1 MKTGATG
8 IQEALPVYLKSA
20 GLHRRPYQ
28 LGESAGLIISDSET
42 AIGKALSAIE
52 LHRERLTEYV
62 RLNPFF
68 KEALE
73 PVKLDYGPLVA
84 RLMAEHSAAAGVGPM
99 AAVAGV
105 LADLAI
111 REMVEH
117 GARVAV
123 VENGGEAAVVSNG
136 PVDVALQAGDE
147 PLSRRIGFRLE
158 RFPMGVATSSGRFS
172 HALSFGE
179 ADAVT
184 VFADNAGL
192 ADAAATAV
200 GNVVK
205 GDDEESAAR
214 RGVMTGLSIK
224 GVQGVFVLYKGT
236 VGVGGRVP
244 KIIGVDPVELN
255 RLSVSL
261 RGV

>member
-1 MKTGATG
+1 
-8 IQEALPVYLKSA
+8 VHLKPA
-20 GLHRRPYQ
+20 GLHRRTYQ

-42 AIGKALSAIE
+42 AIEKALSTIVF
-52 LHRERLTEYV
+52 HREKLTDYV
-62 RLNPFF
+62 RLNPPF

-73 PVKLDYGPLVA
+73 PIQLDDGPLVT
-84 RLMAEHSAAAGVGPM
+84 RLMAEHSVAAGVGPM

-105 LADLAI
+105 LADLAL
-111 REMVEH
+111 REMLRH

-123 VENGGEAAVVSNG
+123 VENGGEAAVVSDG

-158 RFPMGVATSSGRFS
+158 EFPIGVATSSGRFS

-179 ADAVT
+179 AEAVT
-184 VFADNAGL
+184 VFAENAGL
-192 ADAAATAV
+192 ADATATAV
-200 GNVVK
+200 GNAVK
-205 GDDEESAAR
+205 GNDEDDAVRS
-214 RGVMTGLSIK
+214 GVETGLSIE
-224 GVQGVFVLYKGT
+224 GVQGVFVLYREA

-244 KIIGVDPVELN
+244 KIIGVDPVESN
-255 RLSVSL
+255 EVSVSL

>member
-1 MKTGATG
+1 MYPK
-8 IQEALPVYLKSA
+8 PSA
-20 GLHRRPYQ
+20 LHRIPYQ
-28 LGESAGLIISDSET
+28 LGESAGIIISDRET
-42 AIGKALSAIE
+42 AVEEALSTM
-52 LHRERLTEYV
+52 LFHRERLTEYV

-68 KEALE
+68 KEALD
-73 PVKLDYGPLVA
+73 PIQLDDGPLVA
-84 RLMAEHSAAAGVGPM
+84 RLMAEHSATAGVGPM

-111 REMVEH
+111 REMLVH

-123 VENGGEAAVVSNG
+123 VENGGEAAVVSDS

-158 RFPMGVATSSGRFS
+158 AFPVGVATSSGRFS

-179 ADAVT
+179 AEAVT
-184 VFADNAGL
+184 VFAGSAGL

-200 GNVVK
+200 GNTVK
-205 GDDEESAAR
+205 GPDEEEAAR
-214 RGVMTGLSIK
+214 RGVETGLSIM
-224 GVQGVFVLYKGT
+224 GVKGVFVLYRGT

-244 KIIGVDPVELN
+244 KIIGVDPVESN
-255 RLSVSL
+255 EASVSL
-261 RGV
+261 RSV